1 MELSTCCDS
10 ERWLET
16 DICNQCKE
24 HADFY
29 DENERESEELIDKLE
44 DIYMFDGWRNHKKLT
59 DREESIKKRLAE
71 ILT

>member
-16 DICNQCKE
+16 DLCRQCKE

-29 DENERESEELIDKLE
+29 DEDEQESAELIEELE
-44 DIYMFDGWRNHKKLT
+44 SIYLCDGWRKNDRLSDRVAAIKDRLEELLT
-59 DREESIKKRLAE
+59 
-71 ILT
+71 